1 MNQARLELDGESVVF
16 RHGGRG
22 PLLVLNHALGPL
34 AWGPLERLQRSCT
47 VAIPDWERSTLPED
61 ERFVGDWI
69 DAVARELGFE
79 EAALAAWS
87 MAGPAAVLFAAG
99 GAPLTHLVLVDVAGL
114 GPVLPPLRL
123 RDIPQLLLTRLLG
136 RPTRAFVRIMW
147 RDWVHDPTRLDTAE
161 LEEATYRFFRD
172 REEPSPPDDEDEDDA
187 DDAELEEVLERIEVP
202 TLVLAGRH
210 SSVLGPEAGRAAA
223 ERLPAGRLVV
233 FEDSSHALQLEEP
246 ETFERVLADF
256 LTE

>member
-87 MAGPAAVLFAAG
+87 MAGPAAV
-99 GAPLTHLVLVDVAGL
+99 
-114 GPVLPPLRL
+114 
-123 RDIPQLLLTRLLG
+123 
-136 RPTRAFVRIMW
+136 
-147 RDWVHDPTRLDTAE
+147 
-161 LEEATYRFFRD
+161 
-172 REEPSPPDDEDEDDA
+172 
-187 DDAELEEVLERIEVP
+187 
-202 TLVLAGRH
+202 
-210 SSVLGPEAGRAAA
+210 AAA
-223 ERLPAGRLVV
+223 YSSRSRAIRASRSSWSSAIQASELRGDPVSPATRFKKASPFPG
-233 FEDSSHALQLEEP
+233 SQ
-246 ETFERVLADF
+246 
-256 LTE
+256 